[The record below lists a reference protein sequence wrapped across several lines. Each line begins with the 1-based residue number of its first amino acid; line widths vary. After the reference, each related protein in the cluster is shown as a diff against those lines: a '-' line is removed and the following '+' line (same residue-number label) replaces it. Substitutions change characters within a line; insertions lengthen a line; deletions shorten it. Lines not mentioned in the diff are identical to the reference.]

1 MNFENDIQQ
10 CIKTLH
16 TGGVILY
23 PTDTI
28 WGIGCDAT
36 NQQAVNKIFTIKNR
50 TEAKAMIILLADK
63 MDIFNYVDNPA
74 PEILDYISMARQ
86 PTTAVYQN
94 GKNIAQGLINKD
106 GSIAIRIVN
115 NDFCATLIKAF
126 GKPLVSTSANISGT
140 TPPHNFSEVS
150 TEIKKGV
157 DYIVQ
162 HRQDDFKVGKPSAI
176 IKINEKGKI
185 VFIRS

>member
-50 TEAKAMIILLADK
+50 AESKAMIILLADK
-63 MDIFNYVDNPA
+63 MDIFKYVDNPS
-74 PEILDYISMARQ
+74 PEILDYISIASQ
-86 PTTAVYQN
+86 PTTAIYQN
-94 GKNIAQGLINKD
+94 GRSIAHGLINKD
-106 GSIAIRIVN
+106 GSIAIRIVK
-115 NDFCATLIKAF
+115 DEFCTTLIKAF
-126 GKPLVSTSANISGT
+126 GKPLVSTSANISGI

-150 TEIKKGV
+150 IEIKKGV

-162 HRQDDFKVGKPSAI
+162 HRQDDFKVSKPSTI
-176 IKINEKGKI
+176 IKISEEGKI
-185 VFIRS
+185 VFIRP